1 MIIPI
6 ADKITCAILGFGM
19 ILCVLVSSSNAFG
32 QFACELPQAAS
43 STKINTYKNPIFGY
57 KFSYPDVWIVD
68 NTSTIPGAVYLV
80 NPHSGN
86 VSIAS
91 VGIGAAN
98 IQDKITG
105 NFLDGKDY
113 VERAILRVPVGS
125 KLIERCSFNIGQWP
139 ASKIVYSHDSHIYT
153 TTAFAVNNSMMYS
166 INIGGADKNTYAST
180 LPYLK
185 IIFDSFT
192 P

>member
-19 ILCVLVSSSNAFG
+19 ILCVLVSSSNTFG
-32 QFACELPQAAS
+32 QFACELPQAG

-86 VSIAS
+86 MSVAS

-98 IQDKITG
+98 IQDKLTG
-105 NFLDGKDY
+105 NFSDGKDY

-125 KLIERCSFNIGQWP
+125 QLIERCPINFGSWSGSRI
-139 ASKIVYSHDSHIYT
+139 IYSHDSHIYM

-166 INIGGADKNTYAST
+166 INIGGVDKDTYAST

>member
-6 ADKITCAILGFGM
+6 PNKISSATLGAGM
-19 ILCVLVSSSNAFG
+19 ILCVLFSSSNAFG
-32 QFACELPQAAS
+32 QSQCELPQAAS
-43 STKINTYKNPIFGY
+43 STKINTYKHPVFGY
-57 KFSYPDVWIVD
+57 KFSYPDVWNVD
-68 NTSTIPGAVYLV
+68 NTTTLPGAVYLV

-86 VSIAS
+86 MSVAS

-98 IQDKITG
+98 IHDRLAG
-105 NFLDGKDY
+105 FLGAQDY
-113 VERAILRVPVGS
+113 VEKAVLRVPVGS
-125 KLIERCSFNIGQWP
+125 QLIERCSLNVGQWP
-139 ASKIVYSHDSHIYT
+139 ASKIVYSHNSNIYT

-166 INIGGADKNTYAST
+166 INIGGVDKNTLAST

-185 IIFDSFT
+185 IILDSFT

>member
-6 ADKITCAILGFGM
+6 ANKITCAILGAGM

-43 STKINTYKNPIFGY
+43 STKINTYKHPIFGY

-68 NTSTIPGAVYLV
+68 NTSTLPGAVYLV
-80 NPHSGN
+80 NHHSGN
-86 VSIAS
+86 MSVAS

-98 IQDKITG
+98 IHDKLTG
-105 NFLDGKDY
+105 FLDAHDY

-125 KLIERCSFNIGQWP
+125 QLIERCSFNIG
-139 ASKIVYSHDSHIYT
+139 
-153 TTAFAVNNSMMYS
+153 
-166 INIGGADKNTYAST
+166 
-180 LPYLK
+180 
-185 IIFDSFT
+185 
-192 P
+192 

>member
-1 MIIPI
+1 MIVPI
-6 ADKITCAILGFGM
+6 ANKITCAVLGAGM

-32 QFACELPQAAS
+32 QLACELPQAAS
-43 STKINTYKNPIFGY
+43 STKINTYKHPVFGY

-68 NTSTIPGAVYLV
+68 NTTTLPGAVYLV

-86 VSIAS
+86 MSVAS

-98 IQDKITG
+98 IQGKLTG
-105 NFLDGKDY
+105 NFSNAQDY
-113 VERAILRVPVGS
+113 IEKAILRVPVGS
-125 KLIERCSFNIGQWP
+125 QLIERCSFNVGQWP
-139 ASKIVYSHDSHIYT
+139 ASKIIYSHDSRIYT

-166 INIGGADKNTYAST
+166 INIGGVDKNTYAST